1 MKITLT
7 TQPEQK
13 RLSVIE
19 LSGAQAWW
27 LRDTAILVGLC
38 LILLFWGLGDLPF
51 FYRGEPRESLVVWEM
66 NFSGNWILP
75 VVNGEYVPF
84 KPPLF
89 HWLALLVGAIFGRI
103 DEFTLRLPSALLA
116 AAGVLMIY
124 RTGARLWGKKA
135 GIVAGIVLLT
145 CGEWWQAG
153 TIAQVDMTLTFFISA
168 ACLYFY
174 FLYRRRDFGLVKSL
188 GLPLLL
194 GLATLAKGP
203 LGLAVPC
210 LVFLVFLWL
219 RRDFAFVK
227 KLHLSA
233 SAAVFFL
240 IAGSWYGAAL
250 WQGGP
255 AFFFRQIVDEN
266 FRTAAGTYGHFQPI
280 YYYIPVF
287 LENTIPWNCFFP
299 PLALFIYT
307 QRAKLSE
314 QEFLFPLTWLVT
326 GLIFFSASFGK
337 RGVYILPLYPPM
349 ALLFGAWWQ
358 RLEES
363 TEHKNTLTR
372 IIGFVVA
379 SYCLFALVALCFH
392 FAGEYGLINWNLLAM
407 LTKFKHLSHFLRA
420 LIPPSPLIAACLLI
434 YAASVLCFTWALLKQ
449 NWRLVFASLAS
460 ITIALSVVMKITVF
474 SPLAYELTMKPFMS
488 RVQEKIDPKMPLV
501 FYRGFDYG
509 AVFYA
514 GRHIPRYVTEA
525 RKLKPPFYLL
535 MWEEDYQ
542 RLRDRDDV
550 NILGISE
557 GRGPAGRH
565 RLALVEYRS
574 SPTSVPLPVPV
585 YERGDP
591 AENYRD

>member
-1 MKITLT
+1 MKSTLT
-7 TQPEQK
+7 TEPEQK
-13 RLSVIE
+13 PPSVIE
-19 LSGAQAWW
+19 LSGAQAWR
-27 LRDTAILVGLC
+27 LRDAAVLVSLC

-51 FYRGEPRESLVVWEM
+51 YTRGEPREGLVVWEM
-66 NFSGNWILP
+66 NSSGNWILP
-75 VVNGEYVPF
+75 VVNGEYIPF

-89 HWLALLVGAIFGRI
+89 HWLALLAGSIFGGI

-135 GIVAGIVLLT
+135 GVVAGIVLLT

-153 TIAQVDMTLTFFISA
+153 TITQVDMTLTFFISA

-174 FLYRRRDFGLVKSL
+174 FLYRRQDFGLVKSL

-227 KLHLSA
+227 KLHLLA
-233 SAAVFFL
+233 SATVFFL
-240 IAGSWYGAAL
+240 VAGSWYGAAR
-250 WQGGP
+250 WQAGP

-287 LENTIPWNCFFP
+287 LENTIPWTFFFP
-299 PLALFIYT
+299 PLALFIYK
-307 QRAKLSE
+307 QRDKLSE
-314 QEFLFPLTWLVT
+314 QEFLFPLTWLIT
-326 GLIFFSASFGK
+326 GFIFFSASFGK
-337 RGVYILPLYPPM
+337 RGVYILPLYPPT

-363 TEHKNTLTR
+363 TENKNPLTR
-372 IIGFVVA
+372 IIGFLVA
-379 SYCLFALVALCFH
+379 YSCLFILVALCFH
-392 FAGEYGLINWNLLAM
+392 FAAESGLVRWSLLAW
-407 LTKFKHLSHFLRA
+407 LTKFKNLSRILRSLA
-420 LIPPSPLIAACLLI
+420 SPSPLVVACLLI
-434 YAASVLCFTWALLKQ
+434 YAAGVSYLIWALLKQ

-460 ITIALSVVMKITVF
+460 IAVASSVIMEITIF
-474 SPLAYELTMKPFMS
+474 PPLAYELTLKPFMA
-488 RVQEKIDPKMPLV
+488 RVQEKINPEVPLI

-525 RKLKPPFYLL
+525 RNLKPPFYLL

-542 RLRDRDDV
+542 PLRDRDDLK
-550 NILGISE
+550 ILDVSE

-574 SPTSVPLPVPV
+574 SPTSAPLPLPI
-585 YERGDP
+585 YNRRDP